1 MMGMLILGHR
11 GSSKRAPEN
20 TLRSFQY
27 AFEEG
32 ADGIELD
39 VFLSKDG
46 HLVVTHD
53 ENLKTLI
60 GINVWTRRLNLSE
73 LKKLDF
79 GDGEK
84 IPTLDEVFENF
95 GQKFKIINVEIR
107 STGIF
112 SDGVEKKLAEC
123 IRKFN
128 LTDKIYVSS
137 FNVLNLNRMK
147 KIAPEIK
154 RGLLIDPKCTLRG
167 IGFWI
172 RYLKVATLNLE
183 TNWATEKRLQKWNPC
198 KIDYW
203 IWTLN
208 DPQKLS
214 WFQDRQVTGIIT
226 DYPSRWR

>member
-84 IPTLDEVFENF
+84 IPTLDEFFENF
-95 GQKFKIINVEIR
+95 GQKFKIINVEIK

-112 SDGVEKKLAEC
+112 SDGVEKIPVDL
-123 IRKFN
+123 ISTLMILNFWPKFSKN
-128 LTDKIYVSS
+128 SSKVGIFSPSPKSS
-137 FNVLNLNRMK
+137 FLSS
-147 KIAPEIK
+147 
-154 RGLLIDPKCTLRG
+154 LR
-167 IGFWI
+167 F
-172 RYLKVATLNLE
+172 
-183 TNWATEKRLQKWNPC
+183 KRLVH
-198 KIDYW
+198 
-203 IWTLN
+203 TLM
-208 DPQKLS
+208 PIKVFKFSS
-214 WFQDRQVTGIIT
+214 WVTT
-226 DYPSRWR
+226 R

>member
-1 MMGMLILGHR
+1 MLILGHR
-11 GSSKRAPEN
+11 GSPSIAPEN
-20 TLRSFQY
+20 TLLSFQY
-27 AFEEG
+27 ALEEG

-39 VFLSKDG
+39 VFLSRDG
-46 HLVVTHD
+46 HIVVTHD
-53 ENLKTLI
+53 DNLKKLT
-60 GINVWTRRLNLSE
+60 GMDVWTKRLSLSE

-79 GDGEK
+79 GGGEK

-95 GQKFKIINVEIR
+95 GQKFKIINVEIK
-107 STGIF
+107 STGFRTNGIEQAL
-112 SDGVEKKLAEC
+112 VNC

-137 FNVLNLNRMK
+137 FNVFNLNRMK

-154 RGLLIDPKCTLRG
+154 RGLLIDPKCTLKW
-167 IGFWI
+167 IGFWMN
-172 RYLKVATLNLE
+172 YLQVSTLNLE
-183 TNWATEKRLQKWNPC
+183 TNWATEKRLQKWRSQ
-198 KIDYW
+198 KVDYW

-208 DPQKLS
+208 DPQKLP